1 MQLTFLGKETS
12 GGQSPTLYATDR
24 WTYVVQGWIVT
35 DPVILS
41 LLKLSDDETV
51 VEVPARL
58 MAHLTKD
65 GLAGEVINHVP
76 PIVYI
81 KGNGNLIVQGIRVT
95 DPEAM
100 AEMNIPDHE
109 TCVEVGKTRVKA
121 LVEPR

>member
-65 GLAGEVINHVP
+65 GLAGEVINHEG
-76 PIVYI
+76 YSRRR
-81 KGNGNLIVQGIRVT
+81 NLIGDSACSERVT
-95 DPEAM
+95 VRFFGRIGLPHSIQR
-100 AEMNIPDHE
+100 NGP
-109 TCVEVGKTRVKA
+109 
-121 LVEPR
+121 